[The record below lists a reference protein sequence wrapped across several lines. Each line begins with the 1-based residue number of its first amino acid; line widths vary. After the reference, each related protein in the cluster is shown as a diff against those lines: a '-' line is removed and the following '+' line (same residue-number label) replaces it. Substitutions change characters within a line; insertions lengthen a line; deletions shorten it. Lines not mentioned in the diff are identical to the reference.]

1 MNKIILAGAI
11 FIIAVGI
18 TGLPS
23 LADDVGY
30 DATVVSGQNTFIQ
43 TSNGNFGTILVG
55 ESKTITGSVTL
66 NNTGDVNATVDAKFS
81 TNVSSV
87 YGLVDGSNVLNATN
101 FALNETS
108 VTRTWTD
115 LNNTGADVRIGKALP
130 NSVLTV
136 LDARLSVPSAQPGGT
151 YSGTVVLTFGNE
163 V

>member
-1 MNKIILAGAI
+1 MNKYIIGAM
-11 FIIAVGI
+11 FVIAI
-18 TGLPS
+18 ALLTLPS
-23 LADDVGY
+23 YADNVGY

-136 LDARLSVPSAQPGGT
+136 LDAKLLVPAAQPAGA